1 MQLLFVCHSIHHVI
15 IGDVIFYVIYN
26 LYYILYEIVKEM
38 KHAFMSH
45 ARKPSCCKDKI
56 CGEKFSV
63 ELQLTVLWFK
73 DYVS

>member
-1 MQLLFVCHSIHHVI
+1 MKVLFVCHLMHHVI
-15 IGDVIFYVIYN
+15 IGDIFYVIHN

-45 ARKPSCCKDKI
+45 ARKMSHCKDKI